1 MVVFVLIVA
10 LAILNAFF
18 FLALLRRTSNAKQR
32 EYRRRNLAFP
42 LSNTLKILQISDV
55 QIGRE
60 QDRCKDLTTEEMRW
74 PCDAHN
80 TTRFIKRL
88 LQQDRPDFVV
98 FTGDNVYGT
107 HGDAYAQKML
117 SLITA
122 PVAAAGI
129 QFAVITGNH
138 DVELP
143 WMSIRAMH
151 SFLQKKRSRGGA
163 GAVLSGN
170 GVINFER
177 ENQTVLQVWL
187 FEYMHS
193 NCVFCYNGA
202 YTSHGQYQPITTDQI
217 LFFEASRKVNTTGIA
232 LAHVPV
238 QAYSRAQD
246 KLGNFSEPV
255 HHADASHFYSALLR
269 EKIGVLSV
277 GHDHVNDFCGR
288 AENKMSLCYAG
299 SAGYTTY
306 GAMGRARRAR
316 VFLVN
321 TDQISTY
328 LRLDDVSF
336 SQENFQHLW
345 LA

>member
-1 MVVFVLIVA
+1 VTFVLIVA
-10 LAILNAFF
+10 VAILSVFF
-18 FLALLRRTSNAKQR
+18 FLSLLRRTSNAKQK
-32 EYRRRNLAFP
+32 EYHRRNLAFP
-42 LSNTLKILQISDV
+42 LSTPLRILQISDV

-60 QDRCKDLTTEEMRW
+60 QDKCKDLTTEEMLW

-88 LQQDRPDFVV
+88 LEQDPPDFVV

-107 HGDAYAQKML
+107 HGDAYAQQIL
-117 SLITA
+117 SVITA

-129 QFAVITGNH
+129 PFAVITGNH

-143 WMSIRAMH
+143 WMSVRAMH
-151 SFLQKKRSRGGA
+151 SFLQRKKSRGGA

-193 NCVFCYNGA
+193 NCVLCYNGA
-202 YTSHGQYQPITTDQI
+202 YNSHGQYQQITTEQI
-217 LFFEASRKVNTTGIA
+217 SFLEANRKVNTTGIA
-232 LAHVPV
+232 FAHVPV

-255 HHADASHFYSALLR
+255 HHADQSHFYSALVR
-269 EKIGVLSV
+269 GKIHVLSV

-288 AENKMSLCYAG
+288 AENKISLCYAG

-316 VFLVN
+316 VFLVD
-321 TDQISTY
+321 TDKISTF
-328 LRLDDVSF
+328 LRLDDKSF

-345 LA
+345 L